1 MKFSFLF
8 YILFLTFKGFIL
20 VYSIVS
26 EDTFKELQG
35 VRDRILSVKD
45 TEDVPPMILVGN
57 KVDLE
62 EERVVP
68 KANGQALAKKFNN
81 CAFLETSA
89 KQRINVEE
97 TFTTLVRQI
106 NKFNPH
112 FKDKKKKKWYDP
124 LHLLTLPTPI
134 LQSLSLINSISL
146 FLFLSLFFPF
156 SLPSLQ

>member
-1 MKFSFLF
+1 
-8 YILFLTFKGFIL
+8 
-20 VYSIVS
+20 VS

-45 TEDVPPMILVGN
+45 TDDVPPMILVGN

-62 EERVVP
+62 EERVVS
-68 KANGQALAKKFNN
+68 KALGQGLAKKFNN

-112 FKDKKKKKWYDP
+112 FKEKKKKKW
-124 LHLLTLPTPI
+124 LVLF
-134 LQSLSLINSISL
+134 
-146 FLFLSLFFPF
+146 FLFPVLSFFFLLAHGFLLILLLVFLIF
-156 SLPSLQ
+156 SSIL